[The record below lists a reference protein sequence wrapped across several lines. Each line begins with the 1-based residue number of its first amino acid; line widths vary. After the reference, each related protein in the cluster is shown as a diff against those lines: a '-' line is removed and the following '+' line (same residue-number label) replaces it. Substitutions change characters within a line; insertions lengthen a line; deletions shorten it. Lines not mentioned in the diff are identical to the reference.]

1 MHEEYIMDKLPP
13 EVRADYLDRIHRFV
27 LMDDTFMAKVFE
39 GKKCVELLLKIILEK
54 DLTVEKVVSQYS
66 IKNLQ
71 GRSIRLDIYAVDS
84 SNKHYNIE
92 VQRDN
97 GGAAPKRARYNS
109 ALMDANLIL
118 PGDDWDKLPDNY
130 VIFITQNDVLGGG
143 VPVYTIERTVKQK
156 NNVSFEDHS
165 HIIYVNGEC
174 RDSSSIGKL
183 MQDFFCTDPAK
194 MNYNILAER
203 AKFFKEDKEGANN
216 MCKIMEELR
225 DKTAA
230 EVAEKVTSERNHE
243 IALRL
248 IQLGSVPLEQIAEAT
263 GLTLDEVKKL
273 AEKHTA

>member
-1 MHEEYIMDKLPP
+1 
-13 EVRADYLDRIHRFV
+13 
-27 LMDDTFMAKVFE
+27 MAKVFE
-39 GKKCVELLLKIILEK
+39 DKKCVELLLKIILEK

-71 GRSIRLDIYAVDS
+71 GRSIRLDIYAVDIN
-84 SNKHYNIE
+84 NKHYNIE

-109 ALMDANLIL
+109 ALMDANSIL

-143 VPVYTIERTVKQK
+143 APVYTIERTVRQK

-174 RDSSSIGKL
+174 RDSSAIGKL

-230 EVAEKVTSERNHE
+230 EVTAERNRE
-243 IALRL
+243 IALKF

>member
-1 MHEEYIMDKLPP
+1 ML
-13 EVRADYLDRIHRFV
+13 F
-27 LMDDTFMAKVFE
+27 
-39 GKKCVELLLKIILEK
+39 
-54 DLTVEKVVSQYS
+54 
-66 IKNLQ
+66 
-71 GRSIRLDIYAVDS
+71 RS
-84 SNKHYNIE
+84 
-92 VQRDN
+92 
-97 GGAAPKRARYNS
+97 
-109 ALMDANLIL
+109 
-118 PGDDWDKLPDNY
+118 
-130 VIFITQNDVLGGG
+130 G

-225 DKTAA
+225 DITAA
-230 EVAEKVTSERNHE
+230 ERNRE